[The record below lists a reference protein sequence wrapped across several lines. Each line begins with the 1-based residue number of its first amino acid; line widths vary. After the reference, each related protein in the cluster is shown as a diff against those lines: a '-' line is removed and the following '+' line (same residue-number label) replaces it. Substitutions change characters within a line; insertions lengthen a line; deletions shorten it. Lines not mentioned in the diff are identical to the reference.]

1 MTNWI
6 SQYISVFP
14 RNKMAGHDE
23 RRRTTQ
29 DVKPSQVISRVI
41 FISILYVKPLQW
53 MGEWAIVV

>member
-1 MTNWI
+1 
-6 SQYISVFP
+6 
-14 RNKMAGHDE
+14 MAGHDE